1 MKETRIRG
9 LFSFSWMVENQ
20 FGTDFAP
27 NSDNLWS
34 HMSHM
39 RLILKRKNSVLGRT
53 FAGGTADQP

>member
-39 RLILKRKNSVLGRT
+39 QLILKRKIRSWEELLPEGQV
-53 FAGGTADQP
+53 DQP